1 MTENPSSSDNAA
13 QIDYWNATAGQTW
26 ARFQEQLDRQIE
38 PLGLEAM
45 RALDPAPGERI
56 LDVGCGC
63 GQTSLELATRVTAT
77 GAVFGADISLPM
89 LEVAR
94 ARPVPN
100 GAATPDFRQ
109 VDAQSG
115 ELGEGAFD
123 AVFSRF
129 GVMFFSD
136 PVAAFSNLRKALKP
150 DGRMAFVCWRPFQ
163 ENLWM
168 RAPMEAAQPFLPPS
182 PPMDPTA
189 PGPFAFA
196 DADRVR
202 KVLADAGFSDV
213 TLHAFNASIGGSS
226 LDQTVDLAFRV
237 GPLGAIL
244 REQPELAPTVAGA
257 VRSALAPYE
266 TPSGVLMPAAVWI
279 VQARASL
286 VG

>member
-1 MTENPSSSDNAA
+1 MTENASPAANAA
-13 QIDYWNATAGQTW
+13 QIDYWNAAAGQTW

-45 RALDPAPGERI
+45 RALAPAPGERI

-63 GQTSLELATRVTAT
+63 GQTSLELAARVTAA
-77 GAVFGADISLPM
+77 GAVTGADISVPM
-89 LEVAR
+89 LQVAR
-94 ARPVPN
+94 ARAIPV

-109 VDAQSG
+109 VDVQTG
-115 ELGEGAFD
+115 DLGEGVFD
-123 AVFSRF
+123 AAFSRF

-136 PVAAFSNLRKALKP
+136 PVSAFTNLRKALKP
-150 DGRMAFVCWRPFQ
+150 DGRLAFVCWRPFQ

-168 RAPMEAAQPFLPPS
+168 RAPMEAAQPLLPPS

-202 KVLADAGFSDV
+202 SILADAGFSDV
-213 TLHAFNASIGGSS
+213 TLHAFNTSIGGSN

-237 GPLGAIL
+237 GPLGAVL
-244 REQPELAPTVAGA
+244 REQPDLAPTVAGA
-257 VRSALAPYE
+257 VRSALADYE

-279 VQARASL
+279 VQARAN
-286 VG
+286 

>member
-1 MTENPSSSDNAA
+1 MSETASLSANAA
-13 QIDYWNATAGQTW
+13 QIDYWNATAGQAW
-26 ARFQEQLDRQIE
+26 VRFQEQLDRQIE

-45 RALDPAPGERI
+45 RALAPAPGERI

-63 GQTSLELATRVTAT
+63 GQTSLELATRVTAS
-77 GAVFGADISLPM
+77 GAVTGADISVPM

-94 ARPVPN
+94 ARVVPG
-100 GAATPDFRQ
+100 GAALPDFHQ

-115 ELGEGAFD
+115 ELGEGVFD

-136 PVAAFSNLRKALKP
+136 PVAAFTNLRKSLKP
-150 DGRMAFVCWRPFQ
+150 DGRLAFVCWRPFQ

-182 PPMDPTA
+182 PPMAPMA

-196 DADRVR
+196 AADRVR
-202 KVLADAGFSDV
+202 SILADAGFSDA
-213 TLHAFNASIGGSS
+213 TLRAFNTSIGGSN

-244 REQPELAPTVAGA
+244 REQPDLAPTVAGA
-257 VRSALAPYE
+257 VRSALAAFE

-279 VQARASL
+279 VQARANSL
-286 VG
+286 G